1 MTAPTDN
8 DLFNQIS
15 KAMQEDDSTKLSS
28 LLAQETPEEE
38 EQPEEELPADE
49 PEDTNT
55 QDEQDEP
62 SEEDGEEQEVAKEEV
77 DPLAALRAE
86 LAELK
91 KNQQSLSSQ
100 AGRVPSLQRK
110 LAEYDRQLADLK
122 KNATSGTTSE
132 KVKPKLDEAL
142 KDLEDTDPALAAA
155 IRNAVG
161 GALSE
166 VDTGSAARE
175 ISRIE
180 SLRDA
185 EYAEYVEAQKEV
197 LLNKYPNVSEVFASD
212 SWKAWKKEQPKHVLE
227 LAGADSAEAVIMAL
241 DIYRRDMIAK
251 HPELAVQ
258 KTEPA
263 VVDERALQIEE
274 SRKKQQQRAAN
285 LDSGKPPARSKG
297 PSDPEALFKQF
308 SEDIRKEIRGA

>member
-1 MTAPTDN
+1 MTTTTDN

-49 PEDTNT
+49 PEDTNI

-62 SEEDGEEQEVAKEEV
+62 SEEDGEEQEVATEEV

-122 KNATSGTTSE
+122 KNATSGTTSD

-142 KDLEDTDPALAAA
+142 KDLEDTDPALASA

-180 SLRDA
+180 SLREA
-185 EYAEYVEAQKEV
+185 EYAEYVDAQKEV

-212 SWKAWKKEQPKHVLE
+212 SWKTWKKEQPKHVLE

-251 HPELAVQ
+251 HPELANQ
-258 KTEPA
+258 KTETA

-308 SEDIRKEIRGA
+308 SEEIRKDIRGA

>member
-1 MTAPTDN
+1 MTTPTEQE
-8 DLFNQIS
+8 LFQQVS
-15 KAMQEDDSTKLSS
+15 KAMQDDDSTKLSS

-38 EQPEEELPADE
+38 EQPEEDLPADE
-49 PEDTNT
+49 PEDDTPE
-55 QDEQDEP
+55 DEQDKP
-62 SEEDGEEQEVAKEEV
+62 SDEDGKDEEDTSQDE
-77 DPLAALRAE
+77 DPLALLRKE
-86 LAELK
+86 IAELK
-91 KNQQSLSSQ
+91 KSQQSLSSQ

-110 LAEYDRQLADLK
+110 LADYDRQLADLK
-122 KNATSGTTSE
+122 KNATSDKTSD

-166 VDTGSAARE
+166 VDTGSSARE
-175 ISRIE
+175 IARIE
-180 SLRDA
+180 SLREA

-197 LLNKYPNVSEVFASD
+197 LLTTYPNVADVFASD
-212 SWKAWKKEQPKHVLE
+212 SWKTWKKDQPKHVLE
-227 LAGADSAEAVIMAL
+227 LAGSDSAEAVIMAL
-241 DIYRRDMIAK
+241 DLYKRDMLAR
-251 HPELAVQ
+251 HPEIAAKQ
-258 KTEPA
+258 GETT
-263 VVDERALQIEE
+263 VVDERAQQIEE

-308 SEDIRKEIRGA
+308 SEEIRKDIRGA

>member
-1 MTAPTDN
+1 MTTPTDN

-62 SEEDGEEQEVAKEEV
+62 SEEDGEEQEVATEEV

-122 KNATSGTTSE
+122 KNATSGTTSD

-142 KDLEDTDPALAAA
+142 KDLEDTDPALASA

-180 SLRDA
+180 SLREA
-185 EYAEYVEAQKEV
+185 EYAEYVDAQKEV

-212 SWKAWKKEQPKHVLE
+212 SWKSWKKEQPKHVLE

-241 DIYRRDMIAK
+241 DIYKRDMLAK
-251 HPELAVQ
+251 HPELAAQ
-258 KTEPA
+258 KTETA

>member
-1 MTAPTDN
+1 MTTPTDN
-8 DLFNQIS
+8 DLFNEIS
-15 KAMQEDDSTKLSS
+15 KAMQDDDSTKLSS

-49 PEDTNT
+49 PEGDST

-62 SEEDGEEQEVAKEEV
+62 SEEDGEEQEVATEEV

-122 KNATSGTTSE
+122 KNATSGTTSD

-180 SLRDA
+180 SLREA

-212 SWKAWKKEQPKHVLE
+212 SWKTWKKEQPKHVLE

-241 DIYRRDMIAK
+241 DIYKRDMLAR

-258 KTEPA
+258 KTEKP
-263 VVDERALQIEE
+263 VVDERASQIEE

-308 SEDIRKEIRGA
+308 SEEIRKDIRGA